1 MFTVQISLYRYL
13 KRWPQE
19 RSTVKQGCR
28 SRLSIRGACACFSFE
43 LSIWWLFDRDT
54 QRRACILPGSLATS
68 CPSALGRGQGD
79 TGHTHL
85 PLNPPTV
92 ASAEKQSLS
101 LRRSHR
107 STHLLWQEKHLWHLE
122 SSLYVWLCV
131 GAAVRAWSGWR
142 DAGKSSMSS
151 PLSPPSPPRSPFK
164 LFILW
169 ESLLYMFTWKFAC
182 RSCTR
187 IEDGDLLIWPQPD
200 NRNTFVW
207 NFLIKTCS
215 ESCDKLK
222 TRIRI

>member
-1 MFTVQISLYRYL
+1 MQ
-13 KRWPQE
+13 
-19 RSTVKQGCR
+19 KQA
-28 SRLSIRGACACFSFE
+28 IRGACACFSFE

-151 PLSPPSPPRSPFK
+151 PLSLPPPDPLSN
-164 LFILW
+164 
-169 ESLLYMFTWKFAC
+169 SL
-182 RSCTR
+182 SC
-187 IEDGDLLIWPQPD
+187 E
-200 NRNTFVW
+200 NH
-207 NFLIKTCS
+207 CS
-215 ESCDKLK
+215 ICSHGSLHAGHVLA
-222 TRIRI
+222 